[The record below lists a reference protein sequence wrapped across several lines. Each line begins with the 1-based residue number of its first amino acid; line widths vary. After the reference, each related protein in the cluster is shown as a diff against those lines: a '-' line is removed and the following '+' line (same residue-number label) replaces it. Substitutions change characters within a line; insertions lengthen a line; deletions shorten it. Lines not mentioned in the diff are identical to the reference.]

1 MSGTLGQNLLAASEL
16 LVGFVLVMLT
26 LVVLWG
32 LTELLGRIV
41 RRLEHAAAAPT
52 LAPGTLAQ
60 ADAADAVA
68 AATAATTA
76 AASSSDEEAAVIAA
90 AVALMLDAPHR
101 VVSVQTAPSAWGQQ
115 GRRAIQDSRRRR

>member
-68 AATAATTA
+68 AATAA
-76 AASSSDEEAAVIAA
+76 ASSSDEEAAVIAA